1 MKNTSNSELDGTNL
15 LSIRSEFLESGKAK
29 AMVMS
34 ALDHPMISSEL
45 SKALGGLQVSKG
57 YKELMA
63 SLALSLA
70 YTKVPGEF
78 SIRMNKFAVKEDS
91 NFETN
96 LKVDFPKEWVEANKG
111 EFKISLSDKIAAALG
126 FSTKAKSFVNTVR
139 LLFNHDCDKTA
150 SSKFGDRNVC
160 VPSSSTEIAVRLK
173 NSND

>member
-1 MKNTSNSELDGTNL
+1 MVLVNYLSLVWVKKLLLQSNNELGNSSIALKLGSYCKEGFKNTFCLDAELKNTSNSELDGTNL

-45 SKALGGLQVSKG
+45 SKALGGLQASKG

-70 YTKVPGEF
+70 YTKVLGEF

-91 NFETN
+91 NFR
-96 LKVDFPKEWVEANKG
+96 D
-111 EFKISLSDKIAAALG
+111 
-126 FSTKAKSFVNTVR
+126 
-139 LLFNHDCDKTA
+139 
-150 SSKFGDRNVC
+150 
-160 VPSSSTEIAVRLK
+160 
-173 NSND
+173 